1 MRTARR
7 SKPGLQRGDRITH
20 VSTGRTVA
28 AMVTNG
34 TIGNAF
40 GATEIGV
47 VSEITFV
54 KPSGE
59 AAVAPAW

>member
-1 MRTARR
+1 M
-7 SKPGLQRGDRITH
+7 
-20 VSTGRTVA
+20 VA
-28 AMVTNG
+28 NG

-47 VSEITFV
+47 ASEITFV

-59 AAVAPAW
+59 AALGANGEAARHDSDGVAHARG